1 MVTVFT
7 FLFSIFQIVHTINMH
22 DFYNGSKKKTTIV
35 FTVTLVKG
43 IIQKKKTFK
52 IESFLYLK
60 FKKKLILPEDGDVE
74 IIARSNI
81 WSLDVMAEEN
91 ESEQQIVNV

>member
-1 MVTVFT
+1 MT
-7 FLFSIFQIVHTINMH
+7 FIMEV
-22 DFYNGSKKKTTIV
+22 KKKTTIV

-60 FKKKLILPEDGDVE
+60 FKNKLILPEDGNVE
-74 IIARSNI
+74 IIA
-81 WSLDVMAEEN
+81 
-91 ESEQQIVNV
+91 

>member
-22 DFYNGSKKKTTIV
+22 DFYNGSKKKNYHRLHSNIGQRYNT
-35 FTVTLVKG
+35 K
-43 IIQKKKTFK
+43 KKKTFK

-60 FKKKLILPEDGDVE
+60 FKNKLISPEDGDVE
-74 IIARSNI
+74 IIA
-81 WSLDVMAEEN
+81 
-91 ESEQQIVNV
+91 

>member
-1 MVTVFT
+1 MT
-7 FLFSIFQIVHTINMH
+7 FIMEVKKNYHRLYSNIGQR
-22 DFYNGSKKKTTIV
+22 YNTK
-35 FTVTLVKG
+35 
-43 IIQKKKTFK
+43 KKKTFK